1 MSRVADDCDLR
12 LSVTERSPYT
22 TSFDL
27 TYLFAAESG
36 ITTYPDMRV
45 RIYHDARLVEAQ
57 EWATQHDHEA
67 LRRLR
72 GLAERELDQRWA
84 RNTMLNKWLEYCI
97 DRGHGFREL
106 IQNPA
111 AQGSMKALKPF
122 GLFGKNEAAAGDTP
136 EDGRVVE
143 LFRSRAELR
152 KQHDE
157 LGQELQRLRDRL
169 KQQEAATSRVQEM
182 FEALERRL
190 EAADTGLSTLVFYH
204 LRALWGD
211 GREII
216 ALLVKDLS
224 ARQEERE
231 RKAFA
236 LEGNRRQFQ
245 QRKDSEQQLRQA
257 ESQMVAARRELAD
270 LDAPTR
276 RTRQVVA
283 SLATAQDR
291 GAAPGAAVRR
301 GSRRG
306 RAACRACALRA
317 DRKGRRGRF
326 PWFVGRVPARHQSR
340 GHRLRRSVVPAPGA
354 HQPGRRGA
362 HRNVAT
368 RIRRELR

>member
-1 MSRVADDCDLR
+1 
-12 LSVTERSPYT
+12 
-22 TSFDL
+22 
-27 TYLFAAESG
+27 
-36 ITTYPDMRV
+36 
-45 RIYHDARLVEAQ
+45 
-57 EWATQHDHEA
+57 
-67 LRRLR
+67 
-72 GLAERELDQRWA
+72 
-84 RNTMLNKWLEYCI
+84 
-97 DRGHGFREL
+97 
-106 IQNPA
+106 
-111 AQGSMKALKPF
+111 MKALKPF

-169 KQQEAATSRVQEM
+169 KQQEAATSRVQDM

-190 EAADTGLSTLVFYH
+190 EAADTGLATLVFYH

-257 ESQMVAARRELAD
+257 EAHMVAARRELAD
-270 LDAPTR
+270 LDTR
-276 RTRQVVA
+276 LAELDKWWHRWQRPKVA
-283 SLATAQDR
+283 AQR
-291 GAAPGAAVRR
+291 PALQANVETVEAALHAA
-301 GSRRG
+301 
-306 RAACRACALRA
+306 RARCEA
-317 DRKGRRGRF
+317 DREGRRGRF
-326 PWFVGRVPARHQSR
+326 PRFVGRVTARHQSR
-340 GHRLRRSVVPAPGA
+340 GHRLCRSVVPAPGA
-354 HQPGRRGA
+354 HQSGGRGA
-362 HRNVAT
+362 HRHVAP
-368 RIRRELR
+368 